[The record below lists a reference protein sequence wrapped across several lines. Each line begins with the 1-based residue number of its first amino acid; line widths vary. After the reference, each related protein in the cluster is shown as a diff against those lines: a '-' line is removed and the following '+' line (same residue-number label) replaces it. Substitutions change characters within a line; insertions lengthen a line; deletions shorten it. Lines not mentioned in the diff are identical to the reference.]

1 VKTKHNT
8 EKFKVIFNGDLK
20 RIVSWSMDD
29 FDVMKRMEILT
40 CGDGLQNIVKEWEA
54 YCNMVGDYDTDNPQ
68 ATDVFLNI
76 KTRTDECFGVGSFDA
91 MFNGEHPLDKSSS
104 DYLVVPVMEKMLY
117 CVTKFHNLVLKNMMV

>member
-1 VKTKHNT
+1 VKRIRVKTKHNT

-68 ATDVFLNI
+68 AILLTEAHRSGIIIVMG
-76 KTRTDECFGVGSFDA
+76 FGLLCGSYIFALVGGVCKGFSCYY
-91 MFNGEHPLDKSSS
+91 KSS
-104 DYLVVPVMEKMLY
+104 
-117 CVTKFHNLVLKNMMV
+117 